1 MHNVNIYGCSCH
13 SPLWNLFHCP
23 VSSALSDGSL
33 WKRTLNFAHW
43 IFFIHVLKNVDS
55 PAEISGYIHTYNFLK
70 LTTCLFVCWLVDWL
84 VGWLVNRFQSFIMSD
99 FLHRAN
105 YQTKLNSK
113 VGWLMVVLTPLTLI
127 SMARL
132 WIWDP
137 NLLSVR
143 IFSTISVAVL
153 SSRLPLLCGST
164 LPLWTHKSV
173 WETHI

>member
-1 MHNVNIYGCSCH
+1 MWTFMVAAAILLCETFFIVLSQVPSQTGLFGRE
-13 SPLWNLFHCP
+13 LWILLIGF
-23 VSSALSDGSL
+23 
-33 WKRTLNFAHW
+33 
-43 IFFIHVLKNVDS
+43 FFIHVLKNVDS
-55 PAEISGYIHTYNFLK
+55 PAAISGYIHTYNFLK

-84 VGWLVNRFQSFIMSD
+84 VGWLVNRFHSFIMSD

-137 NLLSVR
+137 NWLSVR